1 MRSEA
6 SVCAEHLSLEH
17 VTHPQIL
24 LGHEAY
30 MLPMG
35 VHDHVFVGLLE
46 PYHDVHELQLS
57 RHYYGRVLQDI
68 RNWVALVKDAIR
80 ILGDVDWRE
89 QIIVLWIGIM

>member
-1 MRSEA
+1 MRGEA

-17 VTHPQIL
+17 VAHPQVL

-30 MLPMG
+30 MLPMR

-46 PYHDVHELQLS
+46 PDHDVHELQLS
-57 RHYYGRVLQDI
+57 RHHDSRVLEDI
-68 RNWVALVKDAIR
+68 CSWVALIKDAIR

-89 QIIVLWIGIM
+89 QVVVLWIGIM